1 MLMNKLKLE
10 VMSFKYLLK
19 NIVFAIHDLNMKV
32 DLLLDSNGLGYDSKA
47 TKIIP
52 CGDKSKDIFFDMFG
66 LTKLQYARLVDE
78 YGLDMTTQCCI
89 ALDDFIRDKGYVP
102 YNNPVQAIKKVLSI
116 NLSKSSN
123 KEKAYE
129 DIPIY
134 EEIKYEDISTE
145 EEAKKYILG
154 IPTHKRNISKEV
166 IELVERF
173 NIKDLYFKKEK
184 KDE

>member
-1 MLMNKLKLE
+1 MNKLKLE

-32 DLLLDSNGLGYDSKA
+32 DLLLDSNGLGYNSKA
-47 TKIIP
+47 TKTIP
-52 CGDKSKDIFFDMFG
+52 LSDRGKDVFFDMFG
-66 LTKLQYARLVDE
+66 LTKLQYSKLVEE
-78 YGLDMTTQCCI
+78 YGLDFTTQCCM

-102 YNNPVQAIKKVLSI
+102 YGNPVRAIKKVLSI
-116 NLSKSSN
+116 NLSKSLN

-145 EEAKKYILG
+145 EEAKRYILS
-154 IPTHKRNISKEV
+154 IPSHKRNINKEV

-173 NIKDLYFKKEK
+173 NIEDLYLGKKK
-184 KDE
+184 